1 MVVLIT
7 GAYGA
12 IGKAACFSY
21 AKSASL
27 LFITGRDQ
35 VKLDKLTQQLQQNFD
50 LPVKAI
56 TADVNDAEHIKALF
70 QRLSKTSKRL
80 DVFVHCAGTLT
91 QSPLLMTRVDE
102 IQTSIATN
110 LTSSIL
116 FCQQASKLMMRN
128 KFGIITLVSSVVAR
142 QGSAGQ
148 SVYGAAKA
156 GTEGLVKSLAKELGS
171 VGIRINALAPG
182 FIDTALVEH
191 FSTEEKNKIA
201 DKTCIG
207 RIGQVDDITP
217 VLQFLSSD
225 GAKYITG
232 EVIAVDGGISL

>member
-12 IGKAACFSY
+12 IGKAACIAY
-21 AKSASL
+21 AKTASL
-27 LFITGRDQ
+27 LFITGREQ
-35 VKLDKLTQQLQQNFD
+35 LKLDRLALQLQQEFN
-50 LPVKAI
+50 LPVEAI
-56 TADVNDAEHIKALF
+56 VTDVNNAEQIRALF
-70 QRLSKTSKRL
+70 QRLSKVSKRL
-80 DVFVHCAGTLT
+80 DVLIHCAGILT
-91 QSPLLMTRVDE
+91 QSPLLMTRIDE
-102 IQTSIATN
+102 IQTCIATN

-128 KFGIITLVSSVVAR
+128 KYGVITLVSSVVAR

-148 SVYGAAKA
+148 SIYGAAKA
-156 GTEGLVKSLAKELGS
+156 GIEGLVKSLAKELGA

-182 FIDTALVEH
+182 FIDTNLVKH
-191 FSTEEKNKIA
+191 FSAEEKSQVA

-232 EVIAVDGGISL
+232 EVIAVDGGLAL